1 MTEQKFYGE
10 IAKMIMEALVN
21 KTQDL
26 NRHIVVVHL
35 PEGRATPSIHA
46 PFYINKRGY
55 SMRGALLRA
64 RWAQL
69 TPQTSISSRWPHSK
83 VDGLSSIRE
92 PTLTWRITSPDSK

>member
-46 PFYINKRGY
+46 PFYIN
-55 SMRGALLRA
+55 RA
-64 RWAQL
+64 
-69 TPQTSISSRWPHSK
+69 H
-83 VDGLSSIRE
+83 
-92 PTLTWRITSPDSK
+92 